1 MSDSRWAI
9 RIDKG
14 DGSEMDY
21 TAQEALEQIRPHYK
35 DFEAIKEYFFAGH
48 VVNTPFAY
56 YRLKHN
62 VYFQQDKQLNE
73 RERVRR
79 LWRAMR

>member
-21 TAQEALEQIRPHYK
+21 TAQEALERIRPHYK

-48 VVNTPFAY
+48 VINTPFAY
-56 YRLKHN
+56 YKLRQPTRAEIRQ
-62 VYFQQDKQLNE
+62 FA
-73 RERVRR
+73 RR
-79 LWRAMR
+79 HMRYSI